1 MTRPTVGLLTD
12 FGFDDTYVGLMKCV
26 IAETAPRA
34 RILDLCHEVPPQN
47 ILSGA
52 YLAATAVPYLP
63 EGGVL
68 TGVIDPGVGSERRA
82 IAVDLGDRTLV
93 GPDNG
98 LFELVLR
105 RRQPETVVEMT
116 NDEYFL
122 SRVSS
127 TFHGRDLFAPTSA
140 HLADG
145 VDIRQLG
152 PELDPDSLKGLPPCD
167 PFVEARQIECHV
179 IHVDRFG
186 NLISNLGRTELVD
199 WLDDARPVIT
209 INGTRVS
216 LEETFEDSQGGQPLA
231 YFGSTDQL
239 EIAINNGNAE
249 RYFGADQ
256 GTTILIRREA

>member
-1 MTRPTVGLLTD
+1 MPRSTIGILTD

-26 IAETAPRA
+26 MADIAPDA
-34 RILDLCHEVPPQN
+34 RTIDLCNEVPPQN

-52 YLAATAVPYLP
+52 YLAATALPYLP
-63 EGGVL
+63 DGGTL
-68 TGVIDPGVGSERRA
+68 MAVIDPGVGSERRA
-82 IAVDLGDRTLV
+82 VAISVNGKYLV

-105 RRQPETVVEMT
+105 HRNPDTIVTLE

-122 SRVSS
+122 SDVSS
-127 TFHGRDLFAPTSA
+127 TFHGRDIFAPVSA
-140 HLADG
+140 HLAAG
-145 VDIRQLG
+145 ADITDLG
-152 PELDPDSLKGLPPCD
+152 PEVTLDSLEGLPPCD
-167 PFVEARQIECHV
+167 PFVQEERIECHV

-186 NLISNLGRTELVD
+186 NLITNLSRTELVD
-199 WLDDARPVIT
+199 WLEGDTPVIELQ
-209 INGTRVS
+209 GTRVS

-231 YFGSTDQL
+231 YFGSTGQL

-256 GTTILIRREA
+256 GTTILLTRE